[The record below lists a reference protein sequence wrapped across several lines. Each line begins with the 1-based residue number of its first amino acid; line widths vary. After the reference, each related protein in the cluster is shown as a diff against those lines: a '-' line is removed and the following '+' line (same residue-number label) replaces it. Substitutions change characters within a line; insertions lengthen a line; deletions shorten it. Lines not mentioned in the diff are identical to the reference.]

1 MLGLEGGVY
10 VGSSKTILPPP
21 PRVPPLGALLR
32 QFAVLLFRKFDNCLI
47 EHCDHRVAPSPHG
60 DMSEPPKPKEQPPRQ
75 DSAPLSPS

>member
-47 EHCDHRVAPSPHG
+47 EHCDQRVAPLEDG
-60 DMSEPPKPKEQPPRQ
+60 DMMYPNQPPRQ
-75 DSAPLSPS
+75 DSAPLCPS